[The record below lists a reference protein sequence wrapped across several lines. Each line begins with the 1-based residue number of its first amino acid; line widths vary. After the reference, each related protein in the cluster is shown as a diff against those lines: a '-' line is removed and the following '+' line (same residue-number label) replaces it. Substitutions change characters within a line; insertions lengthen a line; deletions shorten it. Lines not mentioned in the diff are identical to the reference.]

1 MKKRYAI
8 PFNENTR
15 SWDEV
20 IVTARVINK
29 ADKKVQKLKPDIKV
43 EDDARG
49 GGYPAIKNNVLLVG
63 NTSVDARIEAGDH
76 AQISLR
82 LNDGDPKIH
91 EIVKRH
97 SRFGLKVTLYPELDG
112 TDGKAAEPGVEVEG
126 FTQVYVQLPQ
136 TWDLTFRK
144 TLWNDDNPI
153 DLKKVDGMPVEELQA
168 LGDWGGRLI
177 LKPVGLFQPED
188 QGPGERILSTKSIAD
203 AGECSLDRGDGK
215 VLAGTWDQA
224 RQAYIFQIEPS
235 QSDEAGAGEGARD
248 LEVTCHV
255 EMHKGWEKRFQQ
267 LMRSAR
273 VLGKQ
278 LDPSVTQNAKT
289 FIRGYLDFIAATEQ
303 AGLVDRKEHI
313 RTWVLNLS
321 DFITFMEPGVEL
333 FNKSLSLFD
342 SALDRFVDNI
352 INFTIELC
360 FALIDVLS
368 YVYKWAKGTIKQAV
382 KGSTKEL
389 VEELAERTT
398 KELASQREV
407 VEHGIKAM
415 RENIES
421 LDSQL
426 ATLRK
431 QWPTDLSDPSPELLS
446 KMDDLL
452 TRMNGALQ
460 ERNELMRKLAQES
473 QGLADLEANI
483 AISQYVKSHS
493 GEVTEKEFLEKLKGF
508 AGDLPESDAIQR
520 IVQNVEAIQ
529 TKDLGRVLEWG
540 DSLNAAIKNL
550 PADAPDATRR
560 ELNRLLSYW
569 AEFTY
574 DVRVDVLKEFNKN
587 VYTDM
592 LAKQPLGQRLKKIA
606 EEAKKAKAAA
616 EKIRYEN
623 VAWEHYKGFFSP
635 LWWFIDWS
643 IAKIAWLY
651 DWAKEYFPWLADAE
665 TWLAYAIDT
674 FLQYFMGKMNAVVA
688 FTNSNLWTRSSIS
701 VDHRG
706 RGEGLARAHGVGDPF
721 FLFPKVVGNY
731 AKQNDDPKKI
741 IGMGS
746 SGSQSEKEAVKR
758 RVEAQLRGDYS
769 QEKNNQIR
777 YAKQLFSTLCQ
788 KTLDPG
794 LFLQEAPERLSHTQL
809 NGVWHSLASPM
820 DKYEEGFREA
830 QAQGSDYLASI
841 SRFKESATFQ
851 DLDGAIEWIAWAVAW
866 TLRLGSLLAIG
877 TGVGAAAVPTAFAV
891 AQGVEWAAA
900 ALRPAVVA
908 LGTMPDIV
916 GFQFDIVIA
925 ASLAHAAATKGGIDP
940 STLVVPSYYV
950 E

>member
-1 MKKRYAI
+1 MHKRYAI
-8 PFNENTR
+8 PFNENTQ

-20 IVTARVINK
+20 VVTARVINR
-29 ADKKVQKLKPDIKV
+29 ADRKVQKLKPDIKV

-49 GGYPAIKNNVLLVG
+49 GGYPALRNNVLLVDS
-63 NTSVDARIEAGDH
+63 TSIAARIEAGDH
-76 AQISLR
+76 AQINLR
-82 LNDGDPKIH
+82 LNDGDPRIH

-97 SRFGLKVTLYPELDG
+97 TRFGLKITLCPEMDG
-112 TDGKAAEPGVEVEG
+112 TAGKAAGPGPEVEG
-126 FTQVYVQLPQ
+126 YTQVYVQIPQ
-136 TWDLTFRK
+136 TWELTFRK
-144 TLWNDDNPI
+144 TLWNDSNPI
-153 DLKKVDGMPVEELQA
+153 DLKKVDGMPVEALQA

-177 LKPVGLFQPED
+177 LKPIGLFQPEG
-188 QGPGERILSTKSIAD
+188 QGTGERILSTKSIAD
-203 AGECSLDRGDGK
+203 AGECALDRGDGK
-215 VLAGTWDQA
+215 VLAGTWDHA

-235 QSDEAGAGEGARD
+235 QSVEAGQGEAARD
-248 LEVTCHV
+248 LEVSCHV

-273 VLGKQ
+273 VLGDK
-278 LDPSVTQNAKT
+278 LDPSVLQSAKT
-289 FIRGYLDFIAATEQ
+289 FVRGYLDLIAATEQ
-303 AGLVDRKEHI
+303 TALVDRREDI

-321 DFITFMEPGVEL
+321 DFVTFMEPAVEL
-333 FNKSLSLFD
+333 FDKSLSLFD
-342 SALDRFVDNI
+342 SALDRFVDNM

-368 YVYKWAKGTIKQAV
+368 YVYKWAKGTIKETV

-398 KELASQREV
+398 KELSSQREL
-407 VEHGIKAM
+407 VENGVKAV

-421 LDSQL
+421 LDNQL
-426 ATLRK
+426 ATLRN
-431 QWPTDLSDPSPELLS
+431 QWPTDISDPSPELLS

-452 TRMNGALQ
+452 TRMNGALK
-460 ERNELMRKLAQES
+460 ERDELMRKLAQES

-483 AISQYVKSHS
+483 AISQYVKAHS
-493 GEVTEKEFLEKLKGF
+493 GEITEKEFLEKLKGF
-508 AGDLPESDAIQR
+508 AADLPESDAIRQ
-520 IVQNVEAIQ
+520 ILQNVEAIQ
-529 TKDLGRVLEWG
+529 AKDLGRVLEWG

-635 LWWFIDWS
+635 LWWLIDWS
-643 IAKIAWLY
+643 IAQIAWLY

-688 FTNSNLWTRSSIS
+688 YTNDNLRTRSSIS

-706 RGEGLARAHGVGDPF
+706 RGKHLASVHGIGDPF
-721 FLFPKVVGNY
+721 FQFPKVVEDY
-731 AKQNDDPKKI
+731 ARQNDDPKKI
-741 IGMGS
+741 IQMGS
-746 SGSQSEKEAVKR
+746 SGSQSEKEAVKK

-769 QEKNNQIR
+769 QEKSNQMR
-777 YAKQLFSTLCQ
+777 QAKQLFSKLCQ
-788 KTLDPG
+788 MTLDPS

-809 NGVWHSLASPM
+809 NGVWRSLASPM
-820 DKYEEGFREA
+820 TQYEEGFKAA
-830 QAQGSDYLASI
+830 QAQATDYLSSI

-877 TGVGAAAVPTAFAV
+877 TGFGAASVPTAFAV

-925 ASLAHAAATKGGIDP
+925 ASLAHTAATKGGIDP
-940 STLVVPSYYV
+940 STLVVPSYRV
-950 E
+950 A